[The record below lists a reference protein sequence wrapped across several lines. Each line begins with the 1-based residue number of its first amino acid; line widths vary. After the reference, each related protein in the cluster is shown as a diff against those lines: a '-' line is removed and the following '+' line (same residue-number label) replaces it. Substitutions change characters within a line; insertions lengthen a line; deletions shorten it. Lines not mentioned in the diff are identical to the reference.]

1 MDLLSGTVFL
11 AKNYLQ
17 VAIIK
22 IKSATIAFF
31 FALFLLSLIFLR
43 YYDFG
48 ASRA

>member
-1 MDLLSGTVFL
+1 MDLLSGTVSL

-31 FALFLLSLIFLR
+31 SLFLLSLIFLR

>member
-1 MDLLSGTVFL
+1 MDLLSGTVSL

-31 FALFLLSLIFLR
+31 FSFSPFLNFPSLL
-43 YYDFG
+43 
-48 ASRA
+48 

>member
-31 FALFLLSLIFLR
+31 QFYFSPFLNFPSLL
-43 YYDFG
+43 
-48 ASRA
+48 